1 MHVDDDGPPRRDAPQ
16 RRQGTTAPL
25 LLAGRY
31 RMLSRL
37 GRGGMGEVWRAV
49 DEVLGRPVAVKL
61 LLNRQA
67 DEAAVARFHL
77 EAQTAARL
85 SDPHVVA
92 VYDTG
97 TDADRQYL
105 VTELLEGRSLADEI
119 SEHGPLPSWRTA
131 RIGGQVAEGLAAA
144 HRQGVVHRDVKPG
157 NLLLNSDDTV
167 KIGDFGI
174 ARFADESSAGLTT
187 TGQIIGTSAYLSP
200 ERALGRPAGP
210 PADMY
215 ALGCVLYELLSGH
228 TPFQADTPTAMVYQ
242 HVDVA
247 PDPPGR
253 YHSDLPEAFDEFV
266 LRLLAKDSEERPTA
280 RQAAGFLAAPDR
292 WAARRPAHR
301 ATRPLPTAAPDLAA
315 APVPGAA
322 PAPARPQARRWRA
335 RRVHAVIGT
344 VVAAVATVSIAGLS
358 AVSSGDG
365 NDAGTEIGVGSS
377 TAPRN
382 PASAKHKPPAAATEK
397 ARPAPSESAE
407 AATSARPAARSG
419 AARSASPEEK
429 TTPAAE
435 PSPTA
440 ERPTK
445 KTTPPATPPAT
456 KTTPAKPSPT
466 TTPPQSPTAPTT
478 PPATEPADPPD
489 GGTPDA

>member
-1 MHVDDDGPPRRDAPQ
+1 MHVDDDGPRGRA
-16 RRQGTTAPL
+16 GTTAPR

-301 ATRPLPTAAPDLAA
+301 ATRALPAA
-315 APVPGAA
+315 VPPSTEAA
-322 PAPARPQARRWRA
+322 PAPARPPVRRWRA
-335 RRVHAVIGT
+335 RRAHAVIGT
-344 VVAAVATVSIAGLS
+344 VLAAVATVSVVGLT
-358 AVSSGDG
+358 AVTSGDG
-365 NDAGTEIGVGSS
+365 NGAAPESGGGTS
-377 TAPRN
+377 TAPRT
-382 PASAKHKPPAAATEK
+382 PGSAEHRPPPAAATEK
-397 ARPAPSESAE
+397 ARPAPPAPAE
-407 AATSARPAARSG
+407 AGTSARPAARSS
-419 AARSASPEEK
+419 AARSASPDEK
-429 TTPAAE
+429 TTSAAE
-435 PSPTA
+435 TSPAA

-445 KTTPPATPPAT
+445 KTTPPAPTTPPAQ
-456 KTTPAKPSPT
+456 PSPT

-478 PPATEPADPPD
+478 PPATEPADPPEGD
-489 GGTPDA
+489 TPDA